1 MCSGDFELMSAEV
14 SEQIRGEETAFQS
27 ESEASS
33 DGGYETPSE
42 PALADD
48 ERPPSPRD
56 RRSAASSCPV
66 EVVVESEIQERIV
79 RQVEWYFSDE
89 NILKDSFLMKHIRR
103 NKQGFVSLKLVASF
117 RKVKSLSKD
126 WGVVQASLRHS
137 SVLELNED
145 GSKVRRRKPVPEVD
159 YSHVART
166 VIVMNYPD
174 PQPNIHSI
182 ETTFS
187 AYGEVTLVRVL
198 YPGKAVPLDVK
209 PCRTKHST
217 IGKELCILVEFE
229 SEEGAKKACN
239 KFNSQQSWRDQ
250 VTVALLNEK
259 HHESEDRKDG
269 RKAVGESHSPSSS
282 GNKAGHRYAKEP
294 SPTRQCKD
302 SSQRRQ
308 RILLARKG
316 SPNKSRKYLS
326 PEGKEREYSS
336 DSGCS
341 VGLGQSS
348 PRPSRKFFCDQSI
361 PSWRSHDKHT
371 HLKDSHLIRQPLG
384 PDGTRGFSTN
394 ITSVSVC
401 C

>member
-1 MCSGDFELMSAEV
+1 MQQLCVRDFALMSAEV
-14 SEQIRGEETAFQS
+14 RQQNRGEETTFQS

-89 NILKDSFLMKHIRR
+89 NLLKDSFLMKHIRR

-137 SVLELNED
+137 SLLELNED
-145 GSKVRRRKPVPEVD
+145 GTKVRRRKPVPEVD
-159 YSHVART
+159 YSHAART
-166 VIVMNYPD
+166 VIVKNHPD
-174 PQPNIHSI
+174 AQPNIHSI

-187 AYGEVTLVRVL
+187 RYGEVTLVRVL
-198 YPGKAVPLDVK
+198 YPGKAVPLDIK
-209 PCRTKHST
+209 PCRTKHPT

-259 HHESEDRKDG
+259 DQESEDSSNRKEG
-269 RKAVGESHSPSSS
+269 RKVLEENHILPSS
-282 GNKAGHRYAKEP
+282 GNRAAGHRYAKEP
-294 SPTRQCKD
+294 SPARQSKD
-302 SSQRRQ
+302 SSQRKQ
-308 RILLARKG
+308 RVFSNHKG

-326 PEGKEREYSS
+326 PEGREREYSS

-361 PSWRSHDKHT
+361 PSWRSRDKHT
-371 HLKDSHLIRQPLG
+371 HLKDYHLIRQPLG

-394 ITSVSVC
+394 I
-401 C
+401 